1 MILQREILAKNAALE
16 DKIEFLERTL
26 RELQDEREKE
36 ASRLSEEVQR
46 LRTETEVCR
55 NYNCR
60 PNSRIYIYPVFVC
73 VCQVLSQ
80 TMETLRA
87 SRVTIDD
94 QPIRV
99 SVLREENEKLRNR
112 VELQEKELVKSKMF
126 KDMVDQQVQLNLT
139 KCCINC
145 FYVILFLLSFL
156 LQILALQ
163 EKNRECERRL
173 EESQQQLDVL
183 RRETQQ
189 MKSEAML
196 KTSQVRG

>member
-1 MILQREILAKNAALE
+1 
-16 DKIEFLERTL
+16 
-26 RELQDEREKE
+26 
-36 ASRLSEEVQR
+36 
-46 LRTETEVCR
+46 
-55 NYNCR
+55 
-60 PNSRIYIYPVFVC
+60 
-73 VCQVLSQ
+73 
-80 TMETLRA
+80 METLRA

-139 KCCINC
+139 KCSINC
-145 FYVILFLLSFL
+145 FHVILLILSFL